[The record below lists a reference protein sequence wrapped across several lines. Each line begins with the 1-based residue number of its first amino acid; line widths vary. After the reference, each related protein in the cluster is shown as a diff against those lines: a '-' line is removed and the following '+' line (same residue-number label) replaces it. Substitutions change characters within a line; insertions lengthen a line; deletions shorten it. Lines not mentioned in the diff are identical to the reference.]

1 MISNFLKKNYK
12 SKKTDILLSKIL
24 DRNNISNEIN
34 DINHLEYSVY
44 SQWGDDGII
53 SFLINKLNLTQ
64 KPFIEFG
71 VEDYTECNSRLSLE
85 KFNMSGLV
93 IECDKKNFKKI
104 NQSELKWKYDL
115 KIANE
120 FITLKNINQIIKS
133 ANLGPDLA
141 YLSIDVDGNDY
152 WIWESLDQ
160 SIKPDFVVIEFN
172 SIFGQKLDIS
182 TIYRENFN
190 RKSEHFSCLLY
201 GASIQALIRLAKSK
215 GYFFLG
221 TNLNG
226 NNSYFVS
233 EQYSQD
239 LKNFNPKINFSKF
252 KESRDQNNKLS
263 FFEKEKA
270 LNLLKNEEVFNF
282 KTNKTSKLGLLMNEG

>member
-1 MISNFLKKNYK
+1 MILDLFKKNYK
-12 SKKTDILLSKIL
+12 PRKTDILLSKII
-24 DRNNISNEIN
+24 DRNNILDEVN
-34 DINHLEYSVY
+34 DINNLEYSVY

-53 SFLINKLNLTQ
+53 SFLIKKLKLSQ

-93 IECDKKNFKKI
+93 IECDKKNYQKI

-115 KIANE
+115 KLVNK
-120 FITLKNINQIIKS
+120 FITSKNINQIIKS
-133 ANLGPDLA
+133 SNLGPDLA
-141 YLSIDVDGNDY
+141 YLSIDIDGNDY
-152 WIWESLDQ
+152 WIWESLDN
-160 SIKPDFVVIEFN
+160 SLKPDFVIIEFN

-215 GYFFLG
+215 GYFFFG

-226 NNSYFVS
+226 NNAYFVL
-233 EQYSQD
+233 EKYFQD
-239 LKNFNPKINFSKF
+239 LKNFNTKINFSKF
-252 KESRDQNNKLS
+252 MESRDKNNKLN
-263 FFEKEKA
+263 FLKKEKA
-270 LNLLKNEEVFNF
+270 LNLLKKEEVFDF
-282 KTNKTSKLGLLMNEG
+282 KTNKNTKLSLLMYEY